1 MQASNATAQGVAPR
15 PLPLPRA
22 NRLFGLAALLLMLV
36 LGAALANLLF
46 GAATL
51 SPQRVWLALTGSGDA
66 VARDIVW
73 NLRLPRL
80 LVGALAGVH
89 FAIAGSLLQAVMRN
103 PLADAGVL
111 GINGGASLAA
121 VVAFAAAERLA
132 GDGNPYLSGALELHW
147 LPLVACG
154 GGILAATVV
163 YRLSWNRGVT
173 PVRLVLCGIAV
184 ASILGALVTGVLAGW
199 AQVNTE
205 TVLVWLAGSLFGRDW
220 EHLVALLPWTLSAL
234 LLLPLLLHGG
244 NLLQLGDDV
253 AATLGLRVELWRF
266 GLLLVAV
273 LFAASAVGV
282 VGPVGFVGLI
292 VAHIARLSAGP
303 DLRRQLL
310 LCPLYGVLLV
320 TASDLLGRL
329 VLVPAEIPIGVITSL
344 LGVPFFIYLLARK
357 R

>member
-1 MQASNATAQGVAPR
+1 MPAQASTPPDSGATPSR
-15 PLPLPRA
+15 
-22 NRLFGLAALLLMLV
+22 RLFWLAGGLLLLTLAAV
-36 LGAALANLLF
+36 LSNLLF
-46 GAATL
+46 GAANL
-51 SPQRVWLALTGSGDA
+51 SPQRVWLALNRAGDG
-66 VARDIVW
+66 VAQDILW

-80 LVGALAGVH
+80 LTGALVGLH

-103 PLADAGVL
+103 PLADAGIL
-111 GINGGASLAA
+111 GINSGASLAA
-121 VVAFAAAERLA
+121 VLAFAAAERLG
-132 GDGNPYLSGALELHW
+132 GDGNPYFSGALDLHW
-147 LPLVACG
+147 LPLVASG
-154 GGILAATVV
+154 GGITAAAVV
-163 YRLSWNRGVT
+163 YRLSWSWGVT

-184 ASILGALVTGVLAGW
+184 TSILNALVIGVLAGW

-220 EHLVALLPWTLSAL
+220 EHLLTLLPWTLAAL
-234 LLLPLLLHGG
+234 ALLPLLLAGG
-244 NLLQLGDDV
+244 NLLQLGDEV
-253 AATLGLRVELWRF
+253 AASLGLRVELWRF
-266 GLLLVAV
+266 GLLLIAV

-292 VAHIARLSAGP
+292 VAHIARMTAGP

-310 LCPLYGVLLV
+310 LSPLYGILLV

-329 VLVPAEIPIGVITSL
+329 LLMPAEIPIGVVTSL